1 MTEEIRNAT
10 IFIGAAAVVD
20 YRPVQREANKIKK
33 TESSFSLSLERT
45 PDILG
50 EVAASRKNG
59 LLVVGFAA
67 ETNNVIANAV
77 AKLQAKK
84 LDAIIANDVSRAD
97 IGFDKEMNAVT
108 IITREH
114 EPRELPAMTKLESAH
129 CILDEIVS
137 LRQTKSR

>member
-1 MTEEIRNAT
+1 M
-10 IFIGAAAVVD
+10 
-20 YRPVQREANKIKK
+20 
-33 TESSFSLSLERT
+33 
-45 PDILG
+45 
-50 EVAASRKNG
+50 AASRTNG

-108 IITREH
+108 IITRDH

-129 CILDEIVS
+129 HILDEIVR